1 MVRYIVLYTTYTV
14 NKDKDRT
21 EDMVRYIVLYTT
33 YTVNKDKDRG
43 YGKIYYT
50 IYYIYSKQRQGQRIW

>member
-1 MVRYIVLYTTYTV
+1 MVRYIILYTTYTV
-14 NKDKDRT
+14 NKDRT

-43 YGKIYYT
+43 YGKIYCT
-50 IYYIYSKQRQGQRIW
+50 IYYIYSKQGQRIW

>member
-14 NKDKDRT
+14 NKD
-21 EDMVRYIVLYTT
+21 
-33 YTVNKDKDRG
+33 NDRG
-43 YGKIYYT
+43 YGKIYCTIYYIYSKQRQDRGYGKIYCT

>member
-1 MVRYIVLYTTYTV
+1 MVRYIILYTTC
-14 NKDKDRT
+14 
-21 EDMVRYIVLYTT
+21 
-33 YTVNKDKDRG
+33 TVNKDKDRG